1 MSDSTSHHS
10 PVASL
15 KKLVHIQRDVH
26 FAMLR
31 TLMHIFRESMNTV
44 ERDGLANASQKLIHI
59 LRVNFAM
66 IVQKLMHI
74 FRKLMNVVEKDGLAN
89 AFQKFTRILQR
100 KRLDLAMTSF
110 GYLLLYIMYRW
121 FVRSRLTSP
130 SMKANGTLDSMST
143 DSTDVTDIGELSSS
157 GSFSLSPNLSDVDV
171 TVTSHP
177 TKHKDPEGNEC
188 PEPYANLLARAHFIA
203 KQGPNQVAAHYG
215 EFRNAM
221 DHLVTIDYF
230 YIHKLLAQK
239 ALASPLAHMPGTK
252 WSKKDTAFK
261 NLPGEEEA
269 LDALVRERIRSIDT
283 HVMSIC
289 E

>member
-1 MSDSTSHHS
+1 MSDSTCHHS

-15 KKLVHIQRDVH
+15 KKLVHSQRDVH

-31 TLMHIFRESMNTV
+31 KLMQICRESMNTV

-66 IVQKLMHI
+66 IVQKL
-74 FRKLMNVVEKDGLAN
+74 KKDGLAN

-121 FVRSRLTSP
+121 FVRSSLTSP
-130 SMKANGTLDSMST
+130 SMKTNETLDSIST
-143 DSTDVTDIGELSSS
+143 DSTSVTDVGELTSS
-157 GSFSLSPNLSDVDV
+157 GSFSLSPNLSDVDI
-171 TVTSHP
+171 TVTSLP
-177 TKHKDPEGNEC
+177 AKHKDPEGNEC

-239 ALASPLAHMPGTK
+239 ALASPLAHMPGAK

-261 NLPGEEEA
+261 NLSGEEEA